1 MAEAINDFE
10 NEDNG
15 KAGLVGICTTEDVI
29 ETYEAVVDSTALG
42 AGPAE
47 ALKEAFSACIVAA
60 DAGNGALAFSTSN
73 TPVQTSSN
81 DQIQTKAS
89 PSTQSNEQMKTLNQ
103 NAKQNKN
110 VEKTSNDQIQTSK
123 MTQQSQEQKITNQK
137 TPLQSSK
144 MTQSSQEEKITNQN
158 VEVNKNI
165 EQPVE
170 VNKNIEQP
178 KKSSVLPFFKYNLQ

>member
-42 AGPAE
+42 AGPAQ
-47 ALKEAFSACIVAA
+47 ALKDAFSACIVAA
-60 DAGNGALAFSTSN
+60 DAGNGAFALSTSN

-89 PSTQSNEQMKTLNQ
+89 TSTQSNEQMKTLNQ
-103 NAKQNKN
+103 NVKQNKN

-123 MTQQSQEQKITNQK
+123 MTQQSQEQKITNQ
-137 TPLQSSK
+137 
-144 MTQSSQEEKITNQN
+144 N

-165 EQPVE
+165 EQPVG

-178 KKSSVLPFFKYNLQ
+178 VGVNKNIEQEKKSSILPFFKYSLK